1 MTTQENKV
9 LVSSQQ
15 TKTAAAIAEK
25 IIGQAV
31 EKFGMLGVAVV
42 VMMVFYTTADVTL
55 RYFFNKPIADVYELT
70 GFMMLIVGCLTIA
83 WCALT
88 DQHVKVDILVKLL
101 SPRLQNIL
109 MLINNLLVS
118 GVSLLMVVQ
127 TFKFGMYMLETGAH
141 TTLVKMPYYPFYFI
155 MALGFCLLFFAM
167 LMMLVRSFYKVVKG

>member
-1 MTTQENKV
+1 
-9 LVSSQQ
+9 
-15 TKTAAAIAEK
+15 
-25 IIGQAV
+25 
-31 EKFGMLGVAVV
+31 
-42 VMMVFYTTADVTL
+42 
-55 RYFFNKPIADVYELT
+55 
-70 GFMMLIVGCLTIA
+70 MLIVGCLTIA

-109 MLINNLLVS
+109 MLINNLLVT

-141 TTLVKMPYYPFYFI
+141 TTLVKMPYYPVYFI